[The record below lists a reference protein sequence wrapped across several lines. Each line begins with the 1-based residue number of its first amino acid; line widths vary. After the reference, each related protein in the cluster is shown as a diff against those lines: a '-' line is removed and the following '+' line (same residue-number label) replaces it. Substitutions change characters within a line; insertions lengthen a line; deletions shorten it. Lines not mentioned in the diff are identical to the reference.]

1 MIARPAVGLWVFFFG
16 LVSLDGQ
23 TPATHTVR
31 AGETVYAIAKQHGTT
46 TAEILKANPGL
57 TPARIHAGDKI
68 RLPSAPS
75 ASPVPTSPNSTKT
88 YAPHDSP
95 APTAKSLPS
104 STSSLAPTENPG
116 AAKTWFKVRKGDTL
130 SKVARENSVKVEDL
144 RRWNRLSGD
153 TIRPGDLLRIR
164 PLDTSRAVTSSA
176 SAPKPPAPV
185 PEPKKPAVPEWRFVE
200 PVRAQIDAP
209 KNRLRDW
216 EYIVVHHSGTSG
228 GNAKIFDYYHSEER
242 GMENGMAY
250 HFVIGNGT
258 DSGDGQIEV
267 GRRWLKQLQGG
278 HLASEMLNEIS
289 IGICLVGD
297 FSRSRVGPRQT
308 ASLIELVQYLRK
320 MMSEDRL
327 KFRLHREINTRPT
340 ECPGRLFPARALHEI
355 LR

>member
-1 MIARPAVGLWVFFFG
+1 LIARAAVVLWVFFFG

-23 TPATHTVR
+23 TPPIHTVR
-31 AGETVYAIAKQHGTT
+31 AGETVYAIAKQYDTAV
-46 TAEILKANPGL
+46 AEILKANPGL
-57 TPARIHAGDKI
+57 NPSRIHAGDKI
-68 RLPSAPS
+68 RLPGSTTPATQASAPS
-75 ASPVPTSPNSTKT
+75 SSPPT
-88 YAPHDSP
+88 
-95 APTAKSLPS
+95 TAKSLPP
-104 STSSLAPTENPG
+104 STSSLVPTTNP
-116 AAKTWFKVRKGDTL
+116 ATSKTWIKVQKGDTL

-144 RRWNRLSGD
+144 RKWNRLSGD
-153 TIRPGDLLRIR
+153 TIRPGEALRIR
-164 PLDTSRAVTSSA
+164 PPGASVTSPA
-176 SAPKPPAPV
+176 FTPKPPAPA
-185 PEPKKPAVPEWRFVE
+185 PTPKKAAEPEWQFVG
-200 PVRAQIDAP
+200 PARSQIEAP

-228 GNAKIFDYYHSEER
+228 GNAKVFDYYHSEER

-267 GRRWLKQLQGG
+267 GRRWLKQIQGG

-320 MMSEDRL
+320 MMPEDRL